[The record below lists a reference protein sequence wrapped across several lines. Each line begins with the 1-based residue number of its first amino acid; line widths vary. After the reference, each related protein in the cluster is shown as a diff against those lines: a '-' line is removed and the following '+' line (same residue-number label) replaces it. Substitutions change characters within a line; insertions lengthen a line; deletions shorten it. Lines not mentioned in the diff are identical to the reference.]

1 MPPKDTPHALF
12 FSTDDGETYKPI
24 GKVPECGLVVDDL
37 VPDKEIELPFIEP
50 DEEFVVSCKFSLSEN
65 PSAFMFLATGK
76 WPSNN
81 WLRLHGF
88 PMRRRRKR
96 K

>member
-12 FSTDDGETYKPI
+12 FSADDGETYKPI
-24 GKVPECGLVVDDL
+24 GKVTEYGLVVDDL
-37 VPDKEIELPFIEP
+37 VPDKEIKLPFIKP
-50 DEEFVVSCKFSLSEN
+50 DEEFVVSCKLSLREN

-76 WPSNN
+76 MPSNN

-88 PMRRRRKR
+88 PMRRRK